1 MNIKHDNCNDCG
13 ILYMAS
19 CLVNVS
25 HTTKETKLLYWLI
38 FRFNI
43 STHGPITRS
52 KRARSSLTQR
62 SEPRAFT
69 VAALG
74 LFNNNAISPAM

>member
-1 MNIKHDNCNDCG
+1 
-13 ILYMAS
+13 MAS

-74 LFNNNAISPAM
+74 LFNNNAISPVM

>member
-1 MNIKHDNCNDCG
+1 ME
-13 ILYMAS
+13 S
-19 CLVNVS
+19 CYLLLTIP

-38 FRFNI
+38 FRFKI

-62 SEPRAFT
+62 SEPRALT

-74 LFNNNAISPAM
+74 LFSNKAISPTEI